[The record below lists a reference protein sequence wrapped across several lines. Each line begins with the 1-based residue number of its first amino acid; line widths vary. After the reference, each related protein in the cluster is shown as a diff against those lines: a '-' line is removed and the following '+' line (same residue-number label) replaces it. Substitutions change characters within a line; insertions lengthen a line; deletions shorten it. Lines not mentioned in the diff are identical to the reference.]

1 MNRYDVASVA
11 KFNPLSYQEIMAAPL
26 AMRQKH
32 DASIAQ
38 AEAMRIKTDPYSK
51 HYNRALE
58 LKQQMD
64 NEIAKNVDTL
74 NKEGYNPTTFQ
85 NITKLNRQY
94 NDMISP
100 TGEIGQ
106 INAENINIKKINE
119 EYDKLGKEKNWGQ
132 ETVDYWKNKA
142 LKEYNEKPLYDS
154 NGRILSY
161 SGPEG
166 VVNKVDYN
174 KRLHELA
181 SSAKMSVSEFSN
193 AVTKLGMD
201 EKSGYNV
208 ANKNSEAHKLGDN
221 YARVKD
227 AYDTLKKEIYDPTS
241 EVHKSMRYEGRNP
254 ESLLDILKTQSNIY
268 RQNVKSDEYSKDINP
283 FGPGPGSGEDPDNPN
298 GFGITEAANT
308 FVSDKYSEKKY
319 SDIQNI
325 IDKNKNSKTPEGR
338 QAYYEATTFKN
349 NLDKSLK
356 NNKEYVGLV
365 KQKDELLN
373 KLNISSEVKDKI
385 KKSEN
390 GISTLFHGTGV
401 GTTSM
406 LIDGKKIFLKR
417 DDLNKIQ
424 KYEKDLN
431 NIFSKKS
438 EIIKNTILH
447 NNVESTDY
455 KLTAFTPKQES
466 ILNLANKNIQSLFQT
481 TPENIK
487 SYVNIESVGVDGN
500 LRHSVSSDDKEKI
513 AKILSRAK
521 EGDVKLQVVSSKGI
535 SGRPEYVLRVTPNNE
550 SEGIGNGFLW
560 MSKDKIKDKPIDIR
574 VSFKQNVNNTDIDN
588 VNDLITNR
596 YLPLAGEKGKN
607 LATTMKAYSKYGNQ
621 SYGDFEGDEIV
632 DSRVLNLVQNEVI
645 NNPQSPYAN
654 LTTKDA
660 IKRYYKHHKDE
671 LINFHDN

>member
-11 KFNPLSYQEIMAAPL
+11 KFSPLSFNELAAAPTM
-26 AMRQKH
+26 MRQKH

-38 AEAMRIKTDPYSK
+38 AEAMRIKADPYSK

-142 LKEYNEKPLYDS
+142 LKEYNEKPLYDT

-166 VVNKVDYN
+166 IVNKVDYN

-201 EKSGYNV
+201 EKYGYNV

-241 EVHKSMRYEGRNP
+241 EVHKSMRYEGRDP
-254 ESLLDILKTQSNIY
+254 KSLLDILKTQSDIY

-283 FGPGPGSGEDPDNPN
+283 FGPGPGSGDGSGTPGTGVIINNDS
-298 GFGITEAANT
+298 TLK
-308 FVSDKYSEKKY
+308 SDALDYTNY
-319 SDIQNI
+319 SDALNARKRLMKSNSPKDRAELADLEELQRNADSKLKLNPKYKEAQQNVVSKQKEFDNLVKDYNSGKIKMTPSQFVGKRGMFEDHIRVAKTNVQNI
-325 IDKNKNSKTPEGR
+325 KDSAWKDSSSSRHSYSYLPTNSQEQTNWDIYNKGVFNTLKGGNLANLLDVSSIHTTNGSKTDVSNTDVNNIQVLLNGADEKSFTINSIKTYGSNKTPEV
-338 QAYYEATTFKN
+338 TMTFIPNKN
-349 NLDKSLK
+349 AKEYTMDRRLFTDYNDYGGAEKPVTVTFRLKDFSNASKTGSAVGYKSLSGAMTDFWK
-356 NNKEYVGLV
+356 DKGGVNKITNNYQGAEVKDAFVKSEYS
-365 KQKDELLN
+365 KYSNEELN
-373 KLNISSEVKDKI
+373 KLRNVDEDANRALQIRYMEYQAS
-385 KKSEN
+385 
-390 GISTLFHGTGV
+390 
-401 GTTSM
+401 
-406 LIDGKKIFLKR
+406 KR
-417 DDLNKIQ
+417 
-424 KYEKDLN
+424 
-431 NIFSKKS
+431 
-438 EIIKNTILH
+438 
-447 NNVESTDY
+447 
-455 KLTAFTPKQES
+455 
-466 ILNLANKNIQSLFQT
+466 
-481 TPENIK
+481 
-487 SYVNIESVGVDGN
+487 
-500 LRHSVSSDDKEKI
+500 
-513 AKILSRAK
+513 
-521 EGDVKLQVVSSKGI
+521 
-535 SGRPEYVLRVTPNNE
+535 
-550 SEGIGNGFLW
+550 
-560 MSKDKIKDKPIDIR
+560 
-574 VSFKQNVNNTDIDN
+574 
-588 VNDLITNR
+588 
-596 YLPLAGEKGKN
+596 
-607 LATTMKAYSKYGNQ
+607 
-621 SYGDFEGDEIV
+621 
-632 DSRVLNLVQNEVI
+632 
-645 NNPQSPYAN
+645 
-654 LTTKDA
+654 
-660 IKRYYKHHKDE
+660 
-671 LINFHDN
+671 

>member
-1 MNRYDVASVA
+1 MNRYSSITTSE
-11 KFNPLSYQEIMAAPL
+11 FNPLSFQEIMAAPL

-32 DASIAQ
+32 DASIAA

-94 NDMISP
+94 QDMISP

-142 LKEYNEKPLYDS
+142 LKEYNEKPLYDA

-241 EVHKSMRYEGRNP
+241 EVHKSMRYEGRDP
-254 ESLLDILKTQSNIY
+254 RSLLDILKTQSDIY
-268 RQNVKSDEYSKDINP
+268 RQNVKSDEYSKYINP
-283 FGPGPGSGEDPDNPN
+283 FGSGPSPSEESSNIGNFEKIPYGVENTSGSTDLSDRINSIGGKSIGKALSYSYDVLTGNKPQAQTKSEFDKARSQVFLKPEDVLQGGELTIYNNAKKQVSKNTPGFNKLSVTEQNKLIGDKASKDILTFSPIVIKPTVKSVGALIPGVQKGSDINSIGGSMWDDAVAGNRTFYDVETGDPIPKEDIKANTASVKLY
-298 GFGITEAANT
+298 GITAPHNLKTQKMKGATEDQKISPIIATVTNKDGVKYQVY
-308 FVSDKYSEKKY
+308 VSRTGTERAS
-319 SDIQNI
+319 
-325 IDKNKNSKTPEGR
+325 PEF
-338 QAYYEATTFKN
+338 Q
-349 NLDKSLK
+349 
-356 NNKEYVGLV
+356 
-365 KQKDELLN
+365 
-373 KLNISSEVKDKI
+373 KI
-385 KKSEN
+385 KSANSVFN
-390 GISTLFHGTGV
+390 G
-401 GTTSM
+401 
-406 LIDGKKIFLKR
+406 
-417 DDLNKIQ
+417 
-424 KYEKDLN
+424 
-431 NIFSKKS
+431 
-438 EIIKNTILH
+438 
-447 NNVESTDY
+447 
-455 KLTAFTPKQES
+455 
-466 ILNLANKNIQSLFQT
+466 
-481 TPENIK
+481 
-487 SYVNIESVGVDGN
+487 
-500 LRHSVSSDDKEKI
+500 
-513 AKILSRAK
+513 
-521 EGDVKLQVVSSKGI
+521 
-535 SGRPEYVLRVTPNNE
+535 
-550 SEGIGNGFLW
+550 
-560 MSKDKIKDKPIDIR
+560 
-574 VSFKQNVNNTDIDN
+574 
-588 VNDLITNR
+588 
-596 YLPLAGEKGKN
+596 
-607 LATTMKAYSKYGNQ
+607 
-621 SYGDFEGDEIV
+621 
-632 DSRVLNLVQNEVI
+632 VI
-645 NNPQSPYAN
+645 NNMNTQVRITDKNSNMYGSKVTYDSSITDGYPIIITSPN
-654 LTTKDA
+654 GKPERISLDEFQNDA
-660 IKRYYKHHKDE
+660 
-671 LINFHDN
+671 L

>member
-11 KFNPLSYQEIMAAPL
+11 KFDPLSFNELAAAPTM
-26 AMRQKH
+26 MRQKH

-38 AEAMRIKTDPYSK
+38 AEAMRIKADPYSK

-142 LKEYNEKPLYDS
+142 LKEYNEKPLYDT

-166 VVNKVDYN
+166 IVNKVDYN

-241 EVHKSMRYEGRNP
+241 EVHKSMRYEGRDP
-254 ESLLDILKTQSNIY
+254 KSLLDILKTQSDIY

-283 FGPGPGSGEDPDNPN
+283 FGPGPGSGDGSGTPGTGVIINNDS
-298 GFGITEAANT
+298 TLK
-308 FVSDKYSEKKY
+308 SDALDYTNY
-319 SDIQNI
+319 SDALNARKRLMTSNSPKDRAELADLEELQRNADSKLKLNPKYKEAQQNVVSKQKEFDNLVKDYNSGKIKMTPSQFVGKRGMFEDHIRVAKTNVQNI
-325 IDKNKNSKTPEGR
+325 KDSAWKDSSSSRHSYSYLPTNSQEQTNWDIYNKGVFNTLKGGNLANLLDVSSIHTTNGSKTDVSNTDVNNIQALLNGADEKSFTINSIKTYGSNKTPEV
-338 QAYYEATTFKN
+338 TMTFIPNKN
-349 NLDKSLK
+349 AKEYTMDRRLFTDYNDYGGAEKPVTVTFRLKDFSNASKTGSAVGYKSLSGAMTDFWK
-356 NNKEYVGLV
+356 DKGGVNKITNNYQGAEVKDAFVKSEYS
-365 KQKDELLN
+365 KYSNEELN
-373 KLNISSEVKDKI
+373 KLRNVDEDANRALQIRYMEYQAS
-385 KKSEN
+385 
-390 GISTLFHGTGV
+390 
-401 GTTSM
+401 
-406 LIDGKKIFLKR
+406 KR
-417 DDLNKIQ
+417 
-424 KYEKDLN
+424 
-431 NIFSKKS
+431 
-438 EIIKNTILH
+438 
-447 NNVESTDY
+447 
-455 KLTAFTPKQES
+455 
-466 ILNLANKNIQSLFQT
+466 
-481 TPENIK
+481 
-487 SYVNIESVGVDGN
+487 
-500 LRHSVSSDDKEKI
+500 
-513 AKILSRAK
+513 
-521 EGDVKLQVVSSKGI
+521 
-535 SGRPEYVLRVTPNNE
+535 
-550 SEGIGNGFLW
+550 
-560 MSKDKIKDKPIDIR
+560 
-574 VSFKQNVNNTDIDN
+574 
-588 VNDLITNR
+588 
-596 YLPLAGEKGKN
+596 
-607 LATTMKAYSKYGNQ
+607 
-621 SYGDFEGDEIV
+621 
-632 DSRVLNLVQNEVI
+632 
-645 NNPQSPYAN
+645 
-654 LTTKDA
+654 
-660 IKRYYKHHKDE
+660 
-671 LINFHDN
+671 

>member
-11 KFNPLSYQEIMAAPL
+11 KFSPLSFNELATAPTM
-26 AMRQKH
+26 MRQKH

-38 AEAMRIKTDPYSK
+38 AEAMRIKADPYSK

-142 LKEYNEKPLYDS
+142 LKEYNEKPLYDA

-166 VVNKVDYN
+166 IVNKVDYN

-241 EVHKSMRYEGRNP
+241 EVHKSMRYEGRDP
-254 ESLLDILKTQSNIY
+254 KSLLDILKTQSDIY

-283 FGPGPGSGEDPDNPN
+283 FGSGPGSGDGSGTPGTGVIINNDSTLKSDALDYTNYSDALNARKRLMTSNSPKDRAELADLEELQRNADSKLKLNPKYVELNNKVNSELKQWENAANKFNLSDNEKRIVKDNPN
-298 GFGITEAANT
+298 LLPQLLFSKGMGSYKGDKNDPELRTIMDDSKLSKFNNLIKERQSYKDAAWKESSSLRHNYSYLPSTPKEESEWNLHNENVYNVLKGLSDISNVLDLTSVYTTNGAKKNITSDEVSNVQELLKNADSKSFKINNIKTYGDNKTPEITMTFNTNKEASQYDMDRGL
-308 FVSDKYSEKKY
+308 FSSGRSDKYGGAEKPV
-319 SDIQNI
+319 
-325 IDKNKNSKTPEGR
+325 TV
-338 QAYYEATTFKN
+338 TFKLKKFSN
-349 NLDKSLK
+349 SFDTGSAAGYKNLSGAISNFWKDKGGINQITGNFQGAEVYNSMIE
-356 NNKEYVGLV
+356 NAYS
-365 KQKDELLN
+365 
-373 KLNISSEVKDKI
+373 NIS
-385 KKSEN
+385 
-390 GISTLFHGTGV
+390 
-401 GTTSM
+401 
-406 LIDGKKIFLKR
+406 
-417 DDLNKIQ
+417 
-424 KYEKDLN
+424 
-431 NIFSKKS
+431 
-438 EIIKNTILH
+438 
-447 NNVESTDY
+447 
-455 KLTAFTPKQES
+455 
-466 ILNLANKNIQSLFQT
+466 
-481 TPENIK
+481 
-487 SYVNIESVGVDGN
+487 
-500 LRHSVSSDDKEKI
+500 DKELY
-513 AKILSRAK
+513 ARAQSDSDAR
-521 EGDVKLQVVSSKGI
+521 EAL
-535 SGRPEYVLRVTPNNE
+535 L
-550 SEGIGNGFLW
+550 
-560 MSKDKIKDKPIDIR
+560 IR
-574 VSFKQNVNNTDIDN
+574 VAKHQAKKQ
-588 VNDLITNR
+588 
-596 YLPLAGEKGKN
+596 
-607 LATTMKAYSKYGNQ
+607 
-621 SYGDFEGDEIV
+621 
-632 DSRVLNLVQNEVI
+632 
-645 NNPQSPYAN
+645 
-654 LTTKDA
+654 
-660 IKRYYKHHKDE
+660 
-671 LINFHDN
+671 